1 MSRYVRGSLS
11 LSHHERR
18 GYTFRFHFSPF
29 HVQVAVR
36 TRPFNKREKAR
47 NAKLIVAMNGPTTII
62 TDPGSGEEKKFAF
75 DYSYWS
81 FDGFKEEKNGY
92 CAPDS
97 KHPNGKKFC
106 DQVRN
111 KPNITGICST
121 PNTDLSS
128 LTHYVHTHTH
138 IISSVRYAGQ
148 GEAFLLLH
156 CTQSGEIQGDHSN
169 LPFTSIQALRFSM
182 WPMY

>member
-1 MSRYVRGSLS
+1 
-11 LSHHERR
+11 
-18 GYTFRFHFSPF
+18 
-29 HVQVAVR
+29 
-36 TRPFNKREKAR
+36 
-47 NAKLIVAMNGPTTII
+47 MNGPTTII

-128 LTHYVHTHTH
+128 LTHYVLYIRIRTLFPACATLVRGKHFFSSIVHKVEKYRV
-138 IISSVRYAGQ
+138 IIQTSRLHQYKRSVLVCGPCTKTQ
-148 GEAFLLLH
+148 PLLW
-156 CTQSGEIQGDHSN
+156 CQREV
-169 LPFTSIQALRFSM
+169 
-182 WPMY
+182 